1 MRVEQ
6 SGNGGATAK
15 WLVAGLAAWFVT
27 ALVASASGLLGRL
40 SPWVIMPMVPAL
52 MLGAASMY
60 WSLPQVRRVVE
71 QFGLR
76 RLTVL
81 HVFRIAAV
89 PLFFWYERHG
99 LLPAV
104 FLERGAWGD
113 LAAGVAALIAVT
125 VWARPAGYWFAH
137 LVGMAD
143 FATVLFTSGAL
154 TKANLGS
161 MVNVTGLPFSMLPF
175 YFVGVLGSTHLMAY
189 TMMLRG
195 RAGADRALAPTVEVA
210 R

>member
-1 MRVEQ
+1 MRIEQ

-89 PLFFWYERHG
+89 PLFFWYERHA

-113 LAAGVAALIAVT
+113 LAAGVAALVAVT

-161 MVNVTGLPFSMLPF
+161 MANVTGLPFSMLPF

>member
-1 MRVEQ
+1 
-6 SGNGGATAK
+6 
-15 WLVAGLAAWFVT
+15 
-27 ALVASASGLLGRL
+27 
-40 SPWVIMPMVPAL
+40 MPMVPAL